1 MTRTVAHLATCHQ
14 ISVYPGYPLAQ
25 LGIRTVRQI
34 PNVETFDE
42 YDAETK
48 ALNKQA
54 CDIRNEDPVYPEV
67 GPLLIDDTTVTDAQA
82 FNISSEYWTI
92 ITGTEPVAD
101 MFADMKER
109 ALSSGYADA
118 TEVVQEKAEELGW

>member
-1 MTRTVAHLATCHQ
+1 MAADPD
-14 ISVYPGYPLAQ
+14 I
-25 LGIRTVRQI
+25 
-34 PNVETFDE
+34 EFFDE

-48 ALNKQA
+48 ALNKTA
-54 CDIRNEDPVYPEV
+54 CDIRNQDPVYPEV
-67 GPLLIDDTTVTDAQA
+67 GPLLLDDTTVTDAQA